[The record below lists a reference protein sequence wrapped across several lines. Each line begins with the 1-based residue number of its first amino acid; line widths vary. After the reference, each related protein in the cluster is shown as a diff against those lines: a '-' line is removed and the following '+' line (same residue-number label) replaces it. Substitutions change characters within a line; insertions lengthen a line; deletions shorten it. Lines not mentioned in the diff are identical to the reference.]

1 MQGERNLKSK
11 VNYLN
16 QFYFFI
22 YLFVLSKLDS
32 IFRQELEDIINNKY
46 KKINPKGP
54 GG

>member
-1 MQGERNLKSK
+1 MQGERNLESK

-16 QFYFFI
+16 QFFFI
-22 YLFVLSKLDS
+22 YLFVLYKLDS